1 MVKLGL
7 IVGNRGFFPDH
18 LCNSGRKVVIELLDA
33 EGLGVV
39 ALDTDTTKFG
49 AVETLADARK
59 CAELFKEHRDEID
72 GILVTLPNFGD
83 ERGVA
88 NALRLSGLDVPVLVH
103 AFDDDAGKMTLKDR
117 RDSFCGKI
125 SVCNNLRQYGIKYSL
140 TRRHTDSPDS
150 DTFKEDLRRFVAVC
164 RVVRRL
170 GSARIGAIGTR
181 PAAFN
186 TVRYSEKLFEASGIT
201 VEPLDLFDLM
211 GRVEKLSDDD
221 AKVKQRLEG
230 IQGYVD
236 SKGVPQESLLKLARL
251 GVGIDDW
258 MEEND
263 LSATALQCWTAIQ
276 EFYGVSPCVLMSM
289 MSNRLMASACETD
302 VSGLVGMYA
311 LQSASESPS
320 ALVDWNNNYGRDD
333 DKGVIFHCS
342 NFPVDVLEKGV
353 KLDHQDIIGQ
363 AVGNE
368 KTYGTVVGRVRP
380 GDFTY
385 CRVSTDDVNGQ
396 VVSYVGEG
404 RFTSDKLQT
413 FGGHGVVEVPNFQK
427 LLAYIC
433 EHGFE
438 HHVAVNFSEVAGAVA
453 EAFSRYLG
461 WGVYHHRG

>member
-7 IVGNRGFFPDH
+7 MVGNRGFFPDH
-18 LCNSGRKVVIELLDA
+18 LCNSGRKAIIDLLEA
-33 EGLGVV
+33 EGIGVV
-39 ALDTDTTKFG
+39 CLDTSATKFG
-49 AVETLADARK
+49 AVETLSDAQK
-59 CAELFKEHRDEID
+59 CAALFKQHGDEID
-72 GILVTLPNFGD
+72 GVLVTLPNFGD

-88 NALRLSGLDVPVLVH
+88 NALRLSGLNVPVLVH
-103 AFDDDAGKMTLKDR
+103 AFDDDAEKMTLQDR

-150 DTFKEDLRRFVAVC
+150 DTFKEDLRRYVAVC

-170 GSARIGAIGTR
+170 GRARIGAIGTR

-211 GRVEKLSDDD
+211 GRVEKLDDGD
-221 AKVKQRLEG
+221 KRIRQRLEG
-230 IQGYVD
+230 IRGYVD
-236 SKGVPQESLLKLARL
+236 TKGVPQESLLRLARL

-276 EFYGVSPCVLMSM
+276 EFYGISPCVLMSM
-289 MSNRLMASACETD
+289 MSNKLMASACETD
-302 VSGLVGMYA
+302 VSGLIGMYA
-311 LQSASESPS
+311 LQSASERPS
-320 ALVDWNNNYGRDD
+320 ALVDWNNNYGRED

-342 NFPVDVLEKGV
+342 NFPVDVFEKGG
-353 KLDHQDIIGQ
+353 KLDLQDIIGQ
-363 AVGNE
+363 AVGND

-396 VVSYVGEG
+396 VVSYVGQG
-404 RFTSDKLQT
+404 RFTSDSLET
-413 FGGHGVVEVPNFQK
+413 FGGYGVIEVPNFQK

-461 WGVYHHRG
+461 WSVYHHKG